1 MIQCC
6 SLQRESLTLPFPLPQ
21 RGMPDIT
28 AQPVCASS
36 SLMTIIAHHCFGL
49 GQEVAFS
56 SSPLPSTVESLS
68 RLSSVTLV
76 CLASRPVPSVAPR

>member
-6 SLQRESLTLPFPLPQ
+6 SLQSESLTLPFPLPQ